1 MSAISGL
8 QDQINGFGTGR
19 YIFPLYFIFF
29 LENVY
34 HMLALDGYSFG
45 GCVPYFKTKLISKS
59 PHISKETNL
68 WHLIRVVSATHS
80 LNNLTIFWKLQ
91 NTNPFTILWIE
102 CKISQLQVISL
113 VYFDLS
119 RSNMV
124 LLQNTQLTDFSLFF
138 FSKGSSVFL
147 MWRTNYLYLD
157 FLKNVGI

>member
-91 NTNPFTILWIE
+91 KKKHSTILWIE